1 MSREMRISGF
11 WAGPPL
17 AAGVADAC
25 DAFGDGGGAA
35 SLGSVGIGRDFG
47 FFVSRCSPETA
58 PIAVISRVRD
68 VPDAPM

>member
-17 AAGVADAC
+17 AAGVVAAC

-35 SLGSVGIGRDFG
+35 SFGSVGIGLDFG
-47 FFVSRCSPETA
+47 FFESRCNPETA
-58 PIAVISRVRD
+58 PMAVISRVRE
-68 VPDAPM
+68 VPEAPI